1 MAQPT
6 NQQLSNQIAVLGKR
20 VLSLEQFRIDYEEKQ
35 KPSLTTRADLKSS
48 VDSLN
53 NQIDQI
59 ISIVRNIE
67 AKLKRIK
74 LPNETKFFL
83 GEVEIRRLRTEFRRI
98 IASHQLL
105 DATKKEILSLIN
117 RFDLTN
123 ASEFD

>member
-1 MAQPT
+1 MSQPT
-6 NQQLSNQIAVLGKR
+6 NQQLFNQIAVLGKR
-20 VLSLEQFRIDYEEKQ
+20 VLVLEQFQIDYTNNQ
-35 KPSLTTRADLKSS
+35 KPSLITRADLKSN

-59 ISIVRNIE
+59 IQIIRNIE
-67 AKLKRIK
+67 AKLKKVK
-74 LPNETKFFL
+74 LPDETKFFL
-83 GEVEIRRLRTEFRRI
+83 GEVEIRRLRTEFRKI
-98 IASHQLL
+98 IAAHQQL